1 MIGRPM
7 LRVLLLF
14 PLLCASWAVAQVE
27 HVPISHPVYE
37 FLDRL
42 GVEGVLPAHSS
53 SMVPLERGE
62 VSALLRTAASFRS
75 SIADVGGGDV
85 EGATLDKYLKEFT
98 PDAGSRPGE
107 DLVLLGPHES
117 FGAFIAG
124 LASQKQK
131 YLVAYADSFIT
142 VYGELLGSAEY
153 RSLNGD
159 SRGDVDAT
167 LGTIG
172 GRFRGTIAGKV
183 GYLLQSTNGVLWG
196 NRTFALSDPRLA
208 TNVKL
213 NEPNSRNFDVT
224 EAYLRYSFGWG
235 GVQFGR
241 EFASQGV
248 GYSDRLMLSDNAPAF
263 DALGLSVH
271 YKAFRF
277 QYLHA
282 SLLKDPSPALG
293 LLVTEPAEA
302 NKYLALHRF
311 QFSLFDRLNVAASEM
326 VIYQRLT
333 PEYAYLLP
341 VNFFKSAEHSLR
353 DRDNAL
359 LVFDVEY
366 FPHPG
371 YKLYG
376 TWLIDDIDFKRIG
389 TGWWGNEFG
398 WQGGAYIANIAGLR
412 NLDAIVEYTRIE
424 PYVYSNREAGN
435 DYSHSGVGLGHRLQP
450 NSDEMLGELRFRVSS
465 TLRTRLHYAYQRHGE
480 NVIVGDSLVRNVGGS
495 LTQGHRSSDSETA
508 PFLDGER
515 VDTHRVGIRADYEPI
530 TDLFVTGLVE
540 WTNAHDVTAATSRRD
555 LALSLQLRI
564 EY

>member
-1 MIGRPM
+1 MNGRPGWAI
-7 LRVLLLF
+7 LLVF
-14 PLLCASWAVAQVE
+14 PLLWLSQGVAQVE
-27 HVPISHPVYE
+27 HVPVSHPVYE

-62 VSALLRTAASFRS
+62 VTALLRRAAALRS
-75 SIADVGGGDV
+75 SIGNAGGGDV
-85 EGATLDKYLKEFT
+85 EWATLDKYLTEFA
-98 PDAGSRPGE
+98 PDAGLRPEE
-107 DLVLLGPHES
+107 DMVLLAPHES
-117 FGAFIAG
+117 FGAFVDG
-124 LASQKQK
+124 LTGQKQK

-153 RSLNGD
+153 RSLHGD

-183 GYLLQSTNGVLWG
+183 GYLLQSTNGVLLG
-196 NRTFALSDPRLA
+196 NRTFALSDPHLA

-241 EFASQGV
+241 EVVSQGT
-248 GYSDRLMLSDNAPAF
+248 GYSDRLLLSDNAPAF

-282 SLLKDPSPALG
+282 SLLKDPLASSG
-293 LLVTEPAEA
+293 LAVTEPAEA

-311 QFSLFDRLNVAASEM
+311 QFSLFDRLNLAASEM

-366 FPHPG
+366 FPLPG

-376 TWLIDDIDFKRIG
+376 TWLIDDIDFKKIG

-398 WQGGAYIANIAGLR
+398 WQAGAYAANIAGLR

-424 PYVYSNREAGN
+424 PYVYSNRFAGN
-435 DYSHSGVGLGHRLQP
+435 DYSNSGIGLGHRLQP
-450 NSDEMLGELRFRVSS
+450 NSDEMLGELRLRLSA

-480 NVIVGDSLVRNVGGS
+480 NVMSGDSLVRNVGGS
-495 LTQGHRSSDSETA
+495 LTQGHRNSDSETA
-508 PFLDGER
+508 PFLDGDR
-515 VDTHRVGIRADYEPI
+515 VDTHRVGLRADYEPI
-530 TDLFVTGLVE
+530 TDLFLTGVVD
-540 WTNAHDVTAATSRRD
+540 WTNAHDLAAATSRSD
-555 LALSLQLRI
+555 LALSIQLRI